1 MSEVERKL
9 RANDRDYN
17 LSFKYAVSINV
28 LLLVSL
34 PLTWFN
40 NVTWI
45 HLTFRQNSLLPY
57 FVRYLL

>member
-9 RANDRDYN
+9 RANDREYN

-34 PLTWFN
+34 PHKVPQCDLDPLN
-40 NVTWI
+40 
-45 HLTFRQNSLLPY
+45 P
-57 FVRYLL
+57 